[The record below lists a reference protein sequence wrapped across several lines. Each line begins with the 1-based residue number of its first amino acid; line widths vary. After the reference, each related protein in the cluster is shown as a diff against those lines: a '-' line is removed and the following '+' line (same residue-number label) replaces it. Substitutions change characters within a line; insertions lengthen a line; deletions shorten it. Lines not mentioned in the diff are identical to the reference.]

1 MKWILS
7 LYHQYQAVI
16 LYLFFGGCTTLMNIV
31 CYYVLYQHAGVSNLY
46 STILAW
52 LVSVLFAYVT
62 NRTFVFDSKA
72 SGWHALL
79 AELAAFFGCRLAT
92 GVLDTVIMVVA
103 VDLMHWNSLLWKV
116 LSNILVIILNY
127 VASKWLILQPKK

>member
-1 MKWILS
+1 M
-7 LYHQYQAVI
+7 
-16 LYLFFGGCTTLMNIV
+16 
-31 CYYVLYQHAGVSNLY
+31 
-46 STILAW
+46 
-52 LVSVLFAYVT
+52 
-62 NRTFVFDSKA
+62 FDSKA

-127 VASKWLILQPKK
+127 VASKWLIFQPKK